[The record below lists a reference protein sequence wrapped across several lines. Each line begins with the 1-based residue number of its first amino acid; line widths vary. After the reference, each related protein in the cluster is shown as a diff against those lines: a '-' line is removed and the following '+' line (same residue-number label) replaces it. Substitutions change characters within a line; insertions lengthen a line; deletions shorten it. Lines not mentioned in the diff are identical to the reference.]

1 MDNNTTIT
9 NTSDRQNG
17 DTTIT
22 VEDIID
28 GNVAYSSVR
37 YTDSG
42 VMHTTAINGVVVS
55 SGPGHPAT
63 GPLTETG
70 IQSGIYWRR
79 NIVSRFYH

>member
-9 NTSDRQNG
+9 NTSCRQTG
-17 DTTIT
+17 DTTIC
-22 VEDIID
+22 VEETID

-42 VMHTTAINGVVVS
+42 VRHTTAINGVVIS
-55 SGPGHPAT
+55 SGPGYPET

-70 IQSGIYWRR
+70 IQSGIYWKH
-79 NIVSRFYH
+79 NVVSRFYH

>member
-1 MDNNTTIT
+1 MDNTTIT
-9 NTSDRQNG
+9 NTNDRQNG

-22 VEDIID
+22 VEETIH
-28 GNVAYSSVR
+28 GNVSYSQVR

-42 VMHTTAINGVVVS
+42 VRHTTAINGVVIS
-55 SGPGHPAT
+55 SGAGYPKT

-70 IQSGIYWRR
+70 IQSGIYWKR